1 MRRYLILALIFC
13 SCGLTTGVSRPLM
26 ANGPA
31 ETMVAAEQVISELMA
46 IPGKQIPQ
54 KLLQDAQGI
63 AIIPNVIKIGFIAG
77 ARRGHGVVLV
87 RDHDGEWSLPQFLTL
102 TGGSVGWQAGIQGTD
117 VVLVFTTRKGVDG
130 LLQGKF
136 TVGVDA
142 SASAGPVGRE
152 AAAGTDATLRSEILS
167 YSRSRGLFVGVSLD
181 GSALEI
187 DHDAHAFYY
196 GTPSGTLPK
205 RVPNEA
211 NDLRQLMTDLTP
223 PPIVVAPGAPAATPV
238 VPTEEPAPATV
249 SPRLIES
256 LRRSLVRNSDQLQAI
271 LSPEWRPYLAIPKEL
286 RESGVYPSQ
295 DSLSTAIAHFT
306 KISSSPEYRR
316 LTVRPEF
323 QNTFEQLREY
333 AQAVS
338 TTQPLLELPPPPVST
353 RKPID

>member
-1 MRRYLILALIFC
+1 MRRFLIIALIL
-13 SCGLTTGVSRPLM
+13 SSSGLAPVGSSSLF

-31 ETMVAAEQVISELMA
+31 ETMVAAEQVLTELMA

-87 RDHDGEWSLPQFLTL
+87 RDPDGEWSLPQFLTL

-130 LLQGKF
+130 LMQGKF

-205 RVPNEA
+205 RVPLEA
-211 NDLRQLMTDLTP
+211 GELRQLMTDLTP
-223 PPIVVAPGAPAATPV
+223 LASPV
-238 VPTEEPAPATV
+238 VPIVPGVPAASPEPIEEKPVAVV
-249 SPRLIES
+249 SPRIIEG

-286 RESGVYPSQ
+286 REPGVYPSQ
-295 DSLSTAIAHFT
+295 ESLTAALGHFT
-306 KISSSPEYRR
+306 KINSSPEYRR
-316 LTVRPEF
+316 LTARPEF
-323 QNTFEQLREY
+323 QNTYEQLREY
-333 AQAVS
+333 EQAVS
-338 TTQPLLELPPPPVST
+338 TTQPVLELPPPPVMN
-353 RKPID
+353 RK

>member
-1 MRRYLILALIFC
+1 MRRSVKLVLFLAL
-13 SCGLTTGVSRPLM
+13 GVVCQEFSPRLF

-31 ETMVAAEQVISELMA
+31 ETMVAAEQVITELMA

-54 KLLQDAQGI
+54 KLLQEAQGI

-117 VVLVFTTRKGVDG
+117 VVLIFTTRKGVEG
-130 LLQGKF
+130 LMQGKF

-205 RVPNEA
+205 RVPHEA
-211 NDLRQLMTDLTP
+211 GELRHLMTDITP
-223 PPIVVAPGAPAATPV
+223 LASPALPASPTGPA
-238 VPTEEPAPATV
+238 VPAEEPPVAVV
-249 SPRLIES
+249 SPRLIEG

-286 RESGVYPSQ
+286 REPGVYPAQ
-295 DSLSTAIAHFT
+295 ESLATALSHFT
-306 KISSSPEYRR
+306 KINSSPEYRR
-316 LTVRPEF
+316 LTSRPEF

-333 AQAVS
+333 EQAVA
-338 TTQPLLELPPPPVST
+338 TTQPVLELPPPPVTT
-353 RKPID
+353 RKQ